1 MSMTTMTNRADAP
14 KGAASSERPAQAN
27 GAHAA
32 DKNAAAAAAATPAPA
47 ASGGIKALLPLI
59 ANLVLMPVL
68 AYAMTAYVL
77 VPKLAKRTGSSE
89 SSAAASSHSESHG
102 SAAEPKTES
111 AHGGAGDNN
120 GKTKISVPLS
130 KKTLVNVSGT
140 MGTRY
145 LLAEFVLVGSGA
157 SFKDAVEKNDAEL
170 RDAAASCLS
179 VKSIGDLE
187 KPGVRNLIRSELIT
201 IFNSILGKGAVT
213 ELYLT
218 EFAIQ

>member
-1 MSMTTMTNRADAP
+1 MTTRADAA
-14 KGAASSERPAQAN
+14 KGAASSERPAPGN

-32 DKNAAAAAAATPAPA
+32 DKNGAAAASAAAPSPA
-47 ASGGIKALLPLI
+47 AGGFKAMLPLI
-59 ANLVLMPVL
+59 ANVVLMPVL

-77 VPKLAKRTGSSE
+77 VPKLAKKTGANSG
-89 SSAAASSHSESHG
+89 AAASQAAQTENHG
-102 SAAEPKTES
+102 AAAESKGET
-111 AHGGAGDNN
+111 AHGAAGDTGN
-120 GKTKISVPLS
+120 GKAKISVPLG

-157 SFKDAVEKNDAEL
+157 NFKEAVEKNDAEL

-179 VKSIGDLE
+179 VKSISDLE
-187 KPGVRNLIRSELIT
+187 KPGIRNLIRSELIT